1 MHFALHLPHNLLGF
15 RCLADRANLDN
26 GGLVMSAT
34 TMEHSL
40 TIAELKADHE
50 VSVYLTRSTEYLG
63 NLGFTEHGL
72 RHAGIVSALA
82 YKVLQ
87 ELDYPPR
94 DCELAAIAGYLH
106 DIANMINRYNHG
118 GSGAIMAFNILT
130 RMKMPPEEVALV
142 ISAIGNHEEERGNA
156 VNHVAAALILA
167 DKSDVHRARVT
178 NRDFAKFEIHDRVN
192 YAAESSKLLIDLSSR
207 TITLAVTIDTK
218 ICPVMEYFEIF
229 LLRMVMCRR
238 AAEFLNCRFKLVI
251 NDYDLL

>member
-1 MHFALHLPHNLLGF
+1 
-15 RCLADRANLDN
+15 
-26 GGLVMSAT
+26 MSVAT
-34 TMEHSL
+34 IEQPL
-40 TIAELKADHE
+40 TIAQVKADHE
-50 VSVYLTRSTEYLG
+50 VYVYLTRSTKYLSR
-63 NLGFTEHGL
+63 LGFTEHGL

-87 ELDYPPR
+87 ELSYPTR

-118 GSGAIMAFNILT
+118 VSGAIMVFSILT
-130 RMKMPPEEVALV
+130 RMGMPPEEVALV

-156 VNHVAAALILA
+156 VNHVASALILA
-167 DKSDVHRARVT
+167 DKSDVHRSRVT

-192 YAAESSKLLIDLSSR
+192 YAAESSKLLIDRASR
-207 TITLAVTIDTK
+207 KITLSVVIDTT

-238 AAEFLNCRFKLVI
+238 AAEFLECQFKLVI
-251 NDYDLL
+251 NDYELL